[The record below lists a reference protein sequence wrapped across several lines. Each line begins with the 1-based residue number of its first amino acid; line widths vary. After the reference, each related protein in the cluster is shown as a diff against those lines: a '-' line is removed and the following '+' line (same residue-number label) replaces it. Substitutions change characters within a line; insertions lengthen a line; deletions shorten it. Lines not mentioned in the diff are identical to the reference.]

1 MGKKIPEKELAAIA
15 ANYDVLKEFYDKEP
29 SVYGIIRKRGLFDKL
44 CGHMKRGDKKRSDEE
59 LAAIVENYDVL
70 QEFREKEQAAYSL
83 IVSRGLLKKMC
94 GHMKRAYE
102 NFSDEE
108 LKERASKYYILKE
121 FRENEKAAYAS
132 ICARGLLKQLCGHM
146 ERANNSHTNEEIAE
160 IARQYEYRKDF
171 EANAPS
177 VCSVARRR
185 GIYDKVCEH
194 MDRLTKPRGY
204 WTKARCHQIAKR
216 YKTRK
221 EFERERKDAYAAAER
236 NGWLNEI
243 CSHMKAV
250 GNNFKRK
257 IYVFLF
263 TDKTAYVGLAQDPEG
278 RYRQH
283 LRDKRSP
290 VYKQA
295 KVNGIAFEYHLLTD
309 WLHKDVAGKVEDF
322 FINKYKEDGW
332 TMLNRQRG
340 GNLGGRTKKY
350 NPEQLQEEADKYE
363 YIDDFREGSP
373 LAYGYIIANHMFED
387 YCAKMKPGKSSR
399 LYWTLERAI
408 AVVPECK
415 NRRALIKK
423 YPKAWELLRKAE
435 LLDKYYPLNNVNGPF
450 KRWTVENSKALAA
463 TCSTR
468 DELRE
473 KSQTAYKILKKEGLI
488 DEYFPLRWRS
498 YSDEEKLEMIQSC
511 QSRKELQS
519 KYPSAYIFAR
529 KQGLLD
535 KYFPKV
541 KVIAGKEIKVKTK
554 KVKTTR
560 GSKKKVT
567 VYVLSEEEIQAS
579 VADCRN
585 RMELSKKYKRV
596 YDWAKKNNRL
606 DELFPI
612 NNAHY
617 TDEEKL
623 AIIKGCKS
631 RSELNRKH
639 FKIWEWANKNGL
651 LDKYFPNKWQR
662 TTDEERIA
670 IIKSCK
676 NRHELNTKSLTT
688 YNWAKERGL
697 LDKYLPVYQKYTD
710 EERMEIIRSCKSR
723 SELREKSTSI
733 YEWLR
738 DNGKLDEYF
747 PSLRKIYTDEE
758 RIAIMSNCKNRTELN
773 EKYRFI
779 YVWAR
784 KNNLL
789 DKYFPPHSDSESLL
803 VHQ

>member
-70 QEFREKEQAAYSL
+70 QDFREKEPKAYSL
-83 IVSRGLLKKMC
+83 ICSRGLLKKLC
-94 GHMKRAYE
+94 GRMKRGTRRYS
-102 NFSDEE
+102 NEE
-108 LKERASKYYILKE
+108 LAETASRYDDLRE
-121 FRENEKAAYAS
+121 FRNKEKNVYQI
-132 ICARGLLKQLCGHM
+132 ICVRGLRDELCGRMKYFFRHYTDD
-146 ERANNSHTNEEIAE
+146 ELAAAAKDFR
-160 IARQYEYRKDF
+160 YRKDF
-171 EANAPS
+171 EDVYPS
-177 VCSVARRR
+177 MCSVARRR
-185 GIYDKVCEH
+185 GIYDKICDH
-194 MDRLTKPRGY
+194 MDRLVKPHGY
-204 WTKARCHQIAKR
+204 WTKAQCHKEALK

-221 EFERERKDAYAAAER
+221 EFHKKSKSAASAAGR
-236 NGWLNEI
+236 NGWLDEI

-290 VYKQA
+290 IYKQA

-435 LLDKYYPLNNVNGPF
+435 LLDKYYPLEKVNGPF
-450 KRWTVENSKALAA
+450 KKWTIENSKALAA

-519 KYPSAYIFAR
+519 KYPAAYIFAR
-529 KQGLLD
+529 KQGLLE
-535 KYFPKV
+535 KHFPKI
-541 KVIAGKEIKVKTK
+541 KVVAGKKIKVKTK
-554 KVKTTR
+554 KIKATR
-560 GSKKKVT
+560 GSKKNVT
-567 VYVLSEEEIQAS
+567 VYVLSEEEIRAS
-579 VADCRN
+579 IADCRN
-585 RMELSKKYKRV
+585 RNELSKKYKRV
-596 YDWAKKNNRL
+596 YDWAKKNDRL
-606 DELFPI
+606 DEFFPVT
-612 NNAHY
+612 NTHY

-623 AIIKGCKS
+623 SIIKGCKS
-631 RSELNRKH
+631 RSELNKKH
-639 FKIWEWANKNGL
+639 FHIWEWAKENGL

-676 NRHELNTKSLTT
+676 SRHELNAKSLTT

-697 LDKYLPVYQKYTD
+697 LDKYLPVYQKHTS
-710 EERMEIIRSCKSR
+710 EERMEIIKSCTSR

-758 RIAIMSNCKNRTELN
+758 RISIMSNCKNRTELN

>member
-1 MGKKIPEKELAAIA
+1 MSSKFKMTEEELAEIAKRYDSKKAFREKEPYAYNSILHRGLREKLCGHMMEQGVRIPEEELAAIA
-15 ANYDVLKEFYDKEP
+15 SNYK
-29 SVYGIIRKRGLFDKL
+29 
-44 CGHMKRGDKKRSDEE
+44 
-59 LAAIVENYDVL
+59 VL
-70 QEFREKEQAAYSL
+70 QEFREKEQKAYGL
-83 IVSRGLLKKMC
+83 ICSRGLLKK
-94 GHMKRAYE
+94 
-102 NFSDEE
+102 
-108 LKERASKYYILKE
+108 
-121 FRENEKAAYAS
+121 
-132 ICARGLLKQLCGHM
+132 LCGHM
-146 ERANNSHTNEEIAE
+146 RRGTHRYSNEELAE
-160 IARQYEYRKDF
+160 VASKYDDLREFRTKEKNVYQIICVRGLRDKLCGRMKYFFRHYTDEELAAAAKDF
-171 EANAPS
+171 KYRRDFEDAHPGM
-177 VCSVARRR
+177 CSVARRR
-185 GIYDKVCEH
+185 GIYDKICDH
-194 MDRLTKPRGY
+194 MDRLVKPHGY
-204 WTKARCHQIAKR
+204 WTKAQCHKEALK

-221 EFERERKDAYAAAER
+221 EFHRKSKSAASAAGR
-236 NGWLNEI
+236 NGWLDEI
-243 CSHMKAV
+243 CGHMKAV

-295 KVNGIAFEYHLLTD
+295 KVNGISFEYHLLTD
-309 WLHKDVAGKVEDF
+309 WLHKDIAGKVEDF

-435 LLDKYYPLNNVNGPF
+435 LLDKYYPLEKVNGPF
-450 KRWTVENSKALAA
+450 KKWTIENSKALAE
-463 TCSTR
+463 TCTTR

-498 YSDEEKLEMIQSC
+498 YSDEEKLEMIRSC

-541 KVIAGKEIKVKTK
+541 KVIAGKKIKVKTK
-554 KVKTTR
+554 KVKATKGR
-560 GSKKKVT
+560 KKKVT
-567 VYVLSEEEIQAS
+567 VYVLSEDEIQAS

-596 YDWAKKNNRL
+596 YEWAKKNNRL
-606 DELFPI
+606 DDLFPTVHR
-612 NNAHY
+612 NRY

-623 AIIKGCKS
+623 DIIKGCKS
-631 RSELNRKH
+631 RSELNKRH
-639 FKIWEWANKNGL
+639 YKIWEWAKKNEI

-662 TTDEERIA
+662 TTDEERID

-676 NRHELNTKSLTT
+676 SRRELNMKSLTT
-688 YNWAKERGL
+688 YNWAKERNL
-697 LDKYLPVYQKYTD
+697 LDEYLPVYQKYTD
-710 EERMEIIRSCKSR
+710 DERMEIIRSCKSR
-723 SELREKSTSI
+723 SELRKKSTSA

-738 DNGKLDEYF
+738 DNDLLDEYF
-747 PSLRKIYTDEE
+747 PTQRKVYTDEE
-758 RIAIMSNCKNRTELN
+758 RIEIIKTCRTRTELN
-773 EKYRFI
+773 ERYRFL

-784 KNNLL
+784 KNNRIEEF
-789 DKYFPPHSDSESLL
+789 FPKA
-803 VHQ
+803 